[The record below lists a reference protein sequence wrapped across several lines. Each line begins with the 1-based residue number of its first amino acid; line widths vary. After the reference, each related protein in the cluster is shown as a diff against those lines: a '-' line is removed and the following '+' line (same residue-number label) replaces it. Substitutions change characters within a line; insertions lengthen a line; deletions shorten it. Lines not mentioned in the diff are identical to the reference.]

1 MNKLIILIE
10 GYPLQGKSYL
20 ADKLH
25 SFYDNSEIIR
35 TDDVLK
41 RKYENTLYNC
51 II

>member
-25 SFYDNSEIIR
+25 SFYDNSEI
-35 TDDVLK
+35 K
-41 RKYENTLYNC
+41 RNVYHFKKK
-51 II
+51 I